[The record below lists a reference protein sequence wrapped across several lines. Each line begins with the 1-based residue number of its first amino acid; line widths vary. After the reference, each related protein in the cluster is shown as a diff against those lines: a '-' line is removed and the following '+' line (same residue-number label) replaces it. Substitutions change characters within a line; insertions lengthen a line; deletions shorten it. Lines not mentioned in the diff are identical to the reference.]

1 MDADRWRQLQDWFAA
16 ARAMPST
23 EREAFLADKAQ
34 VDPVLA
40 AQVRAL
46 LIADAST
53 GIMDA
58 WAPHL
63 ASVAQ
68 VIEPAAPAFVGSYRI
83 VSEIGRGG
91 MGTVYLADRAG
102 ADFDHRVA
110 IKLIGTSDA
119 DDPLHQRFLA
129 ERRILAGLVHPNIA
143 R

>member
-53 GIMDA
+53 GIMDLRTKR
-58 WAPHL
+58 W
-63 ASVAQ
+63 
-68 VIEPAAPAFVGSYRI
+68 
-83 VSEIGRGG
+83 
-91 MGTVYLADRAG
+91 
-102 ADFDHRVA
+102 
-110 IKLIGTSDA
+110 
-119 DDPLHQRFLA
+119 
-129 ERRILAGLVHPNIA
+129 
-143 R
+143 